1 MMTPEEKII
10 EAAMAAF
17 QLRGIK
23 SVTMDS
29 IAQAAG
35 VSKRTVYELFE
46 DKDALVVQVLGRM
59 ITKNNKYLVEI
70 IGNTSNVIEAMFQIM
85 EQESLRRDEMPHML
99 MQDMHKYYP
108 LVNAAFFSDPEKMC
122 EYSPT
127 YTFLQKGTEQGI
139 IRKDLNIDFVDNFL
153 HELLGIVHT
162 SERLKQLK
170 PTKQDIINNVF
181 MPYFRGIC
189 TRKGMTLMEKYF
201 VNMNE

>member
-1 MMTPEEKII
+1 MTPEEKII

-35 VSKRTVYELFE
+35 VSKRTVYELFV
-46 DKDALVVQVLGRM
+46 DKDTLVVQVLGRM
-59 ITKNNKYLVEI
+59 IIKNNKYLIEI

-99 MQDMHKYYP
+99 MQDMHKYFP

-139 IRKDLNIDFVDNFL
+139 IRKDLSIDLVDNFL